1 VRTRK
6 VPGSRWRVAGEVEA
20 AHTRKVRLGE
30 SNGWHQEAEAQ
41 RGNHRRRREW
51 HTVPQSRQQMKA
63 LPIARQ

>member
-1 VRTRK
+1 M
-6 VPGSRWRVAGEVEA
+6 EA